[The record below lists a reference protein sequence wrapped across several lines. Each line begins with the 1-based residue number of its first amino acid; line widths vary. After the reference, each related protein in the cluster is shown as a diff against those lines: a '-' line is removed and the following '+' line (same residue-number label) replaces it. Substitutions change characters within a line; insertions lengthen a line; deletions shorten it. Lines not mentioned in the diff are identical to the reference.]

1 MQRIIYEK
9 GQMWSWKRTVPYRI
23 IGAIFFLMGGFSL
36 LLSFRLFPPWWVYI
50 LPLSFL
56 IPGIMISTFSEGL
69 DIDARIRALD
79 QWWKALGFKRRR
91 REQFSNFQGVYLDTK
106 VHHGKATYLVFEVW
120 LMGTAGSLK
129 AYTSSKEDEART
141 ELERIT
147 VLTGLPE
154 TQPPSREMS
163 SRMLMIIVVVALL
176 LPILILG
183 LFLIFRAVG

>member
-23 IGAIFFLMGGFSL
+23 VGAIFL
-36 LLSFRLFPPWWVYI
+36 
-50 LPLSFL
+50 
-56 IPGIMISTFSEGL
+56 
-69 DIDARIRALD
+69 
-79 QWWKALGFKRRR
+79 
-91 REQFSNFQGVYLDTK
+91 
-106 VHHGKATYLVFEVW
+106 